1 MSDITEFNL
10 LQDRFRGVLIGLAVG
25 DALGGPL
32 EFQPASPPGS
42 YVTEMVGGGWQ
53 QLDPGEWTDDTA
65 MSLCVTES
73 LLVKR
78 VFDPDDIA
86 GRFVGWLKSQP
97 KDIGVHTNRVLQSI
111 ASGETWETA
120 SLQTHEMQP
129 DDAGNGS
136 LMRCA
141 PLSLFFFRHPEFLSE
156 LSPILSRITHAHPD
170 CEQACVF
177 VNVLISAL
185 LHGVRTVD
193 AIESAY
199 EAIPSASPELTE
211 RIGRAMGPECLA
223 QPTGWVLDTL
233 EVSLWHFLHTETFED
248 AIVNCINAGGDA
260 DTIGAIT
267 GAIAGARY
275 GFSGIPGRWIAALRA
290 AQPIKEYA
298 DRLLDLAYTS

>member
-32 EFQPASPPGS
+32 EFQPASPTGS

-86 GRFVGWLKSQP
+86 SRFVGWLKSQP

-111 ASGETWETA
+111 AAGETWETA

-248 AIVNCINAGGDA
+248 AIVNSINMGGDA

-275 GFSGIPGRWIAALRA
+275 GYAGIPGRWIAALRA

-298 DRLLDLAYTS
+298 DRLLDLAYVS